1 MRHLSFDDIPSAP
14 LSVVCIGAHADDL
27 EIGCGGTVRQLVE
40 RHPDST
46 VRWWVLTGNEARHRE
61 ARAAAQCLLG
71 DVCRLELTVTDF
83 RDGYLAADAGRVKDA
98 FESFRIGPEPDLV
111 FTHTR
116 HDRHQDHRQVSDL
129 TWNTWRDHLI
139 LEYEIPKWDGD
150 LGQPNFYV
158 PLREQTMQRKVDVLL
173 SCFATQR
180 PKSWFDEGTFR
191 GLARL
196 RGLECRAREGYAE
209 AFHARKIGGCL

>member
-1 MRHLSFDDIPSAP
+1 MRQLSFDGEAAAP
-14 LSVVCIGAHADDL
+14 LTIVCIGAHSDDI

-40 RHPDST
+40 RHPGSH
-46 VRWWVLTGNEARHRE
+46 VRWWVLSGGDDRHHE

-71 DVCRLELTVTDF
+71 DVCRLEITLASF
-83 RDGYLAADAGRVKDA
+83 RDGYLAADAVPVKDA
-98 FESFRIGPEPDLV
+98 FEAFRLGAEPDV
-111 FTHTR
+111 IFTHTR
-116 HDRHQDHRQVSDL
+116 ADRHQDHRQVSDL

-150 LGQPNFYV
+150 LGQPNLYV
-158 PLREQTMQRKVDVLL
+158 PLAERTMQRKVDVLM

-180 PKSWFDEGTFR
+180 SKTWFDETTFR

-196 RGLECRAREGYAE
+196 RGLECRAAEGYAE
-209 AFHARKIGGCL
+209 AFHARKIVGSL